1 MDFGRR
7 LRDLRKL
14 NNYTQEEL
22 AKLVGVTAGAI
33 GLYEQNR
40 REPDNETVKK
50 IATIFDVTI
59 DYLLGFE
66 IINEMSHYNGT
77 NPLKKDISNLVSDIL
92 NKTDDITKLEL
103 LKNVISGFE
112 D

>member
-1 MDFGRR
+1 MDFGKR

-14 NNYTQEEL
+14 NNYTQDEL

-59 DYLLGFE
+59 DYLLGFDTVKE
-66 IINEMSHYNGT
+66 ISHYNGT
-77 NPLKKDISNLVSDIL
+77 DPLKKEISNLVTDIL
-92 NKTDDITKLEL
+92 DKTDDINKLEL
-103 LKNVISGFE
+103 LKNVLIGFNN
-112 D
+112 